1 MKSNIL
7 QVKNLTVELD
17 NEKIINN
24 LSFQVKKGE
33 FLTILGP
40 NGSGKTVLLRTLLGL
55 IPKYTGEIIW
65 QDNVKIGYLPQGL
78 THLKVKNLPLSVEE
92 FLSLKKLKHNKIRK
106 SLDFDGRWKSLDFDE
121 KVELLKLVGID
132 NQNILKKKIGNL
144 SGGQFQRMLMAWALS
159 GNPDILLFDEPTVGV
174 DVRGEKTI
182 YRLLRKLQKEQ
193 NLTIILITHDLN
205 VVFKYSTDVLCVSKD
220 NICHATPKEVLFP
233 EKLKEIYGM
242 PIKFYK
248 HNH

>member
-1 MKSNIL
+1 MNSDIL
-7 QVKNLTVELD
+7 KVKNLTVELD

-55 IPKYTGEIIW
+55 IPKYKGEVIW
-65 QDNVKIGYLPQGL
+65 QNNVKVGYLPQGL

-92 FLSLKKLKHNKIRK
+92 FLALKKIKHNKIRK
-106 SLDFDGRWKSLDFDE
+106 SLDFDGRRKSLN
-121 KVELLKLVGID
+121 LVGIK
-132 NQNILKKKIGNL
+132 NKNILKKKIGNL

-159 GNPDILLFDEPTVGV
+159 DNPDILLFDEPTVGI
-174 DVRGEKTI
+174 DIHGKKTV
-182 YRLLRKLQKEQ
+182 YTLLRKLQKEQ
-193 NLTIILITHDLN
+193 NLTILLITHDLN
-205 VVFKYSTDVLCVSKD
+205 VVYKYSTNVLCISRD
-220 NICHATPKEVLFP
+220 NVCHAMPKEVLSP

-248 HNH
+248 HHHHHHHH

>member
-1 MKSNIL
+1 MSYVYKIRKGNNFMNNNIL
-7 QVKNLTVELD
+7 KVKNLTVELD

-24 LSFQVKKGE
+24 LSFRVEKGE

-40 NGSGKTVLLRTLLGL
+40 NGSGKTVLLRTLLDL
-55 IPKYTGEIIW
+55 VPKYEGKITW

-92 FLSLKKLKHNKIRK
+92 FLSLKNIKYDRIRK
-106 SLDFDGRWKSLDFDE
+106 SLN
-121 KVELLKLVGID
+121 LVGI
-132 NQNILKKKIGNL
+132 NNKNILKKRIGYL

-159 GNPDILLFDEPTVGV
+159 SNPNVLLFDEPTVGV
-174 DVRGEKTI
+174 DIRGEKTI
-182 YRLLRKLQKEQ
+182 YKLLHKLQKEQ

-205 VVFKYSTDVLCVSKD
+205 IVYKYSTNVLCMSKD
-220 NICHATPKEVLFP
+220 NVCHAVPKEVLSP
-233 EKLKEIYGM
+233 GKLKEIYGM